1 MDKTGNT
8 MKTIFTLFIALM
20 LGAVFCHPSKAQTD
34 KEARAK
40 SGELYN
46 QIRQQDS
53 LLFVAFN
60 SQNLDGM
67 KAFFDQGLELFQ
79 DNTGV
84 RNYDQVITAFG
95 GIFKQGFVLTRK
107 LVPGSLEVYPIKDYG
122 AIETGQ
128 HTFSHTENGQLIV
141 GTFKFLHIWQ
151 HKDGVWK
158 ITRIVTYDH

>member
-1 MDKTGNT
+1 
-8 MKTIFTLFIALM
+8 MKKIATFCAALIF
-20 LGAVFCHPSKAQTD
+20 GAIFCTQVSAQTD
-34 KEARAK
+34 KELRAR

-46 QIRQQDS
+46 EIRQQDS

-60 SQNLDGM
+60 SRNLQELGM
-67 KAFFDQGLELFQ
+67 FFDQGLELFQ
-79 DNTGV
+79 DNAGV
-84 RNYDQVITAFG
+84 RNYSQAMAGFS

-122 AIETGQ
+122 AIETGR
-128 HTFSHTENGQLIV
+128 HTFSHMENGKEIV

-151 HKDGVWK
+151 KKDGVWK